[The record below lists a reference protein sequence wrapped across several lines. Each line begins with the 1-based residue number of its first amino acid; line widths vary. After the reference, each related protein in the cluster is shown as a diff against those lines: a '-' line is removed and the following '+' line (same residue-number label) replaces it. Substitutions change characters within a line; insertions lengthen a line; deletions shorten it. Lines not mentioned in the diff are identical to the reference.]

1 MNDPASSSSPYEG
14 PGMSVRVILSSP
26 STLSEQDERLLLDV
40 LSDYGA
46 TTRVETIPVRRG
58 GTAALTWIV
67 LAVLPLQAFL
77 SELGSKAAEDS
88 YTKLRVLIRRL
99 ASGRRTHEAAP
110 PAGQAPVNS
119 PAPLVLLDS
128 ETGLQIVLEAD
139 LPGDAY
145 SKLMALDL
153 SQFSI
158 GPLHYD
164 QARHCWRSELDE
176 AAAGPTYPR

>member
-1 MNDPASSSSPYEG
+1 MMRG
-14 PGMSVRVILSSP
+14 
-26 STLSEQDERLLLDV
+26 
-40 LSDYGA
+40 
-46 TTRVETIPVRRG
+46 RG
-58 GTAALTWIV
+58 GQSAQEGLELCKRYELTGRPEH
-67 LAVLPLQAFL
+67 LAEGT
-77 SELGSKAAEDS
+77 S
-88 YTKLRVLIRRL
+88 
-99 ASGRRTHEAAP
+99 
-110 PAGQAPVNS
+110 
-119 PAPLVLLDS
+119 LL
-128 ETGLQIVLEAD
+128 VLEAD